1 MDVKEL
7 TTILIKEEFGDLLFD
22 LRYWG
27 PHEEEDIDVDVILK
41 EEPADLVDRSYRIR
55 RRLISEGF
63 DVLIDYRPMNLHGQ
77 KITTSSPVNISQ
89 PYRIIALAHQK

>member
-7 TTILIKEEFGDLLFD
+7 TTILIEEEFGDFLFD

-77 KITTSSPVNISQ
+77 KNNRLFACKYFANPTE
-89 PYRIIALAHQK
+89 